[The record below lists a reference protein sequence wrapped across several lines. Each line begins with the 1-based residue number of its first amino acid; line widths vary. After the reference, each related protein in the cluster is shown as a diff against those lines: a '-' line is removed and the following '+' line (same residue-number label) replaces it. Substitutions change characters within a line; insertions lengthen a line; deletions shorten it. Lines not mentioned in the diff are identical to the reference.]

1 MFQLGIFDD
10 SKGRKEGEEAE
21 KIVGWYPVTTEVEYQ
36 VRSIGL
42 LQGLLQFLSIFDSAP
57 GEVETAEFEDGYW
70 VVGSY
75 LFPSWLIRNFD
86 DVLQLLL
93 PDCPP
98 QTFNSLIN
106 KILNYFGEN
115 LCQKGSWLRKQLR
128 NPFCLTHG
136 VSWTDLP
143 PGLSGLIATKFE
155 NHADV
160 VIFRDNTCLFS
171 SFDDETTALL
181 GSFVISGIYGFFWQ
195 HPAPKMMGA
204 WAGHKSTTRLHVV
217 DTRNKSH
224 IFIIGQESFLVFAT
238 PTGHEPGSVSVGQ
251 IGRIVEDAIDA
262 IQTWGGSARI
272 SNHIPG
278 SRYCTQEDI
287 RKRYIC
293 SPREKMMVDA
303 FASVTEPVI
312 HGECLYM
319 MDQESLFPS
328 R

>member
-1 MFQLGIFDD
+1 MH
-10 SKGRKEGEEAE
+10 
-21 KIVGWYPVTTEVEYQ
+21 
-36 VRSIGL
+36 
-42 LQGLLQFLSIFDSAP
+42 
-57 GEVETAEFEDGYW
+57 
-70 VVGSY
+70 
-75 LFPSWLIRNFD
+75 
-86 DVLQLLL
+86 
-93 PDCPP
+93 
-98 QTFNSLIN
+98 SLIN

-204 WAGHKSTTRLHVV
+204 WAGNKSTTRLHVV

-224 IFIIGQESFLVFAT
+224 IFIIGQDSFLVFAT

-293 SPREKMMVDA
+293 SPREKVSSSSHHTRAVATTLLDHGTHLA
-303 FASVTEPVI
+303 DDGGCICVCDRTSDTWGVLVYDGSRKSVSVTIKGLSRRGLVDQFTGSKGI
-312 HGECLYM
+312 HM
-319 MDQESLFPS
+319 RFTT
-328 R
+328 